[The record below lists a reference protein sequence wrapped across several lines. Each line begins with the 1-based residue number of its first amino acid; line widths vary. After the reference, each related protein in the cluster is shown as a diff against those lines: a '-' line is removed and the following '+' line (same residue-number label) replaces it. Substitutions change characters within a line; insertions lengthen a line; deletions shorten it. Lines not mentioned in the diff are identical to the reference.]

1 MCVVYSDNTV
11 LFNRADST
19 KLLIS
24 AFFLTRLIEFVFDFT
39 KTYLLHIIRYLR
51 Y

>member
-19 KLLIS
+19 KLLIRL
-24 AFFLTRLIEFVFDFT
+24 FFDALD
-39 KTYLLHIIRYLR
+39 
-51 Y
+51 